1 MGKLRYFLCT
11 VLLLNFCYC
20 ESASSAQQTFVNPID
35 AKESACKAEAKTL
48 DEWTRCTLK
57 AANAWTG
64 EVDKYYSLL
73 YKKFPDNAKQ
83 TLYDD
88 QKYWNMYKNKEYG
101 VLDALQDK
109 DNETKER
116 VMFRAAQKRDLIKNR
131 AQSLRM
137 YYVQTFPDD
146 EQEKIEINN
155 NQSGFQLDPVLQRS
169 LRWLG
174 F

>member
-1 MGKLRYFLCT
+1 
-11 VLLLNFCYC
+11 
-20 ESASSAQQTFVNPID
+20 
-35 AKESACKAEAKTL
+35 
-48 DEWTRCTLK
+48 
-57 AANAWTG
+57 
-64 EVDKYYSLL
+64 
-73 YKKFPDNAKQ
+73 
-83 TLYDD
+83 
-88 QKYWNMYKNKEYG
+88 MYKNKEYG
-101 VLDALQDK
+101 VIDTLEDK

-116 VMFRAAQKRDLIKNR
+116 VMFRADRKRDLIKSR

-155 NQSGFQLDPVLQRS
+155 NQSGFQLDPVLQRG